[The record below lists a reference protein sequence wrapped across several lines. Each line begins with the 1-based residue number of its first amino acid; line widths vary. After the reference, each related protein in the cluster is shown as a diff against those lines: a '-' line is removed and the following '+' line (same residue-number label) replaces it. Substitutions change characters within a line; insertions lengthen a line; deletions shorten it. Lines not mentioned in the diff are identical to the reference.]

1 MSTFRVCILAAD
13 HLFLDAQCESIN
25 VPTTDGQYG
34 ILANHSNMIG
44 AVVPGM
50 LSYTVAGEEKKVAAV
65 SEGLIKVENNNVLV
79 LVDSAEFPEDID
91 AKRAQYA
98 AEEAQEALLHTKSI
112 REYRS
117 AQADLARAISRLKIK
132 SNYSNN
138 SK

>member
-1 MSTFRVCILAAD
+1 MNTFKVCILAAD

-25 VPTTDGQYG
+25 IPTTDGQYG

-50 LSYTVAGEEKKVAAV
+50 ITYKVEGEEKKVAAV
-65 SEGLIKVENNNVLV
+65 SEGLVKVENNEVLV

-91 AKRAQYA
+91 AKRAEYA
-98 AEEAQEALLHTKSI
+98 AEAAQEAMLHTKSI
-112 REYRS
+112 REYRT

-132 SNYSNN
+132 SNYTEN
-138 SK
+138 K